1 MSYSETTS
9 YTYTVADIETVMR
22 RFSADIVMMAQ
33 SSAAITEEKAREYAH
48 DAEMLAKN
56 DYLKKIDVTLLSGG
70 VEQRAARYD
79 VNTASG
85 DLATSRPGGVLWPR
99 VPNPYLRIILTYSD
113 AYTTAARE
121 AMRGKLKIAWT
132 TTSVD
137 TSHASLL
144 TNGARDYVSNG
155 WGLQRR
161 DYAA

>member
-22 RFSADIVMMAQ
+22 RFSADIVMIAQ

-48 DAEMLAKN
+48 DAEMLARN
-56 DYLKKIDVTLLSGG
+56 DYLKRIDVTLLSGG
-70 VEQRAARYD
+70 VEQRAACYD
-79 VNTASG
+79 VNTSSG

-99 VPNPYLRIILTYSD
+99 VPSPYLRIILSYTG

-121 AMRGKLKIAWT
+121 VMRGKLKIAWT
-132 TTSVD
+132 PTSVD
-137 TSHASLL
+137 TSHATLWSG
-144 TNGARDYVSNG
+144 GARDYVSNG

>member
-1 MSYSETTS
+1 MSYTETTS

-22 RFSADIVMMAQ
+22 RFSADIVMIAQ
-33 SSAAITEEKAREYAH
+33 SSGAITEEKAREYAY

-56 DYLKKIDVTLLSGG
+56 DYLKKVDVTLLGGG
-70 VEQRAARYD
+70 VEQRAACYD

-99 VPNPYLRIILTYSD
+99 VPNAYLRIILSYTD
-113 AYTTAARE
+113 VYTTVARE
-121 AMRGKLKIAWT
+121 KMRGKLKIAWT
-132 TTSVD
+132 PTSVD
-137 TSHASLL
+137 TSHATLSSS
-144 TNGARDYVSNG
+144 GGRDYVSNG